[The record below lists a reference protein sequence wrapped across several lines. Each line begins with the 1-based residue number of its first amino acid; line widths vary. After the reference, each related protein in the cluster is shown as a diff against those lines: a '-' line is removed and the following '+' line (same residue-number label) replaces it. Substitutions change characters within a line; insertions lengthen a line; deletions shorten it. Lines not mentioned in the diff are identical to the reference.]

1 MSHKRIGIFV
11 IAYNAVS
18 HLARTIDRIPPEVME
33 KAEEIFVFDDCS
45 SDNTYY
51 AALGYKQ
58 QKGLHKL
65 AVYRNEKNLRYGGNQ
80 KRGYEYALERGF
92 DIVVMLHGD
101 GQYAPEVLPQL
112 LAPLERDEADMVF
125 GSRLAPGCNPR
136 AGGMPLYKYVGN
148 RILTA
153 IENRLTGLRLS
164 EFHSGYRLYSCAA
177 LRQLPFLL
185 NSDEWHFDS
194 EILIQFHEKGLR
206 IAERPIPTYYGDE
219 ICRVNGLVYAWNCV
233 KEALKYR
240 LHKRGWIYVRKYD
253 LAPRAY
259 AYKPE
264 PHSSHQVILGLLR
277 GQPAL
282 AGQPR
287 LAVLDVGAASGY
299 LARPLTEQGHEVVG
313 IESDPEAAAQAR
325 LYCREIITG
334 DVEQLDLAPYAGRF
348 DRILLADVIEHLR
361 DPGAALRKL
370 AACLRPGGQVILCVP
385 NVANFVMRWWLLT
398 GRFTYQKRGILDRSH
413 LRFFT
418 LQSAK
423 ELAREAG
430 LRVAEVRATPIPLPQ
445 LIPSTMRHWYLRA
458 PYNFLAWLAR
468 AWKTMFA
475 YQFVVVAEKVA
486 YRGEPAAPPEEPAT
500 LSASR

>member
-1 MSHKRIGIFV
+1 MSRQRIGIFV

-18 HLARTIDRIPPEVME
+18 HLARTLERIPPEVME

-112 LAPLERDEADMVF
+112 LEPLERGEADMVF
-125 GSRLAPGCNPR
+125 GSRMAPGCDPR
-136 AGGMPLYKYVGN
+136 AGGMPLYKYFGN
-148 RILTA
+148 RILTFF
-153 IENRLTGLRLS
+153 ENRLTGLRLS

-177 LRQLPFLL
+177 LAQLPFRL

-219 ICRVNGLVYAWNCV
+219 ICRVNGLLYAWNCL

-259 AYKPE
+259 AFKPE

-277 GQPAL
+277 GQP
-282 AGQPR
+282 P

-299 LARPLTEQGHEVVG
+299 LAQPLAEQGHQVVG
-313 IESDPEAAAQAR
+313 IENDAAAAVEAR
-325 LYCREIITG
+325 RHCREFIVG
-334 DVEQLDLAPYAGRF
+334 DLEQLDLAPYAGRF

-361 DPGAALRKL
+361 DPDAALRKL
-370 AACLRPGGQVILCVP
+370 ADCLRPGGQVILCVP
-385 NVANFVMRWWLLT
+385 NVANLVMRLWLLT
-398 GRFTYQKRGILDRSH
+398 GRFTYQKRGILDRTH

-418 LQSAK
+418 LESAQ
-423 ELAREAG
+423 ELVREAG
-430 LRVAEVRATPIPLPQ
+430 LRVAAIHSTPVPLPQ
-445 LIPSTMRHWYLRA
+445 IVPSTMQHWPLRQL
-458 PYNFLAWLAR
+458 YHLLAWLAR
-468 AWKTMFA
+468 TWKTMFA
-475 YQFVVVAEKVA
+475 YQFVLVAEKVA
-486 YRGEPAAPPEEPAT
+486 YRGVPARREEAALP
-500 LSASR
+500 ASR